1 MEVGFQLTSRC
12 RILKHTLPPTHHT
25 SALRWTVYV
34 NHTQFKNIQCPNTDK
49 VPDKTRILN
58 KPTNN
63 FSTLDNPKSCKLC
76 SSLSYLLYKLNV
88 EQTKNPWWTIEDQRF
103 KKCPSNQLFYLGD
116 IRTPYRPI
124 FSTTVFFSP
133 NFRLFWIIKT
143 HHFSYIS
150 FVLSFKLF
158 YSSNTLILKGF
169 GLFLVSEHIFS
180 YYKHP
185 ISIRSFFQFINSPTN
200 TKKYKLV
207 DTVPDCS
214 TIFVNRFLV
223 NIVPRVKKFKKYLK

>member
-34 NHTQFKNIQCPNTDK
+34 NHNQFKNIQCPNTIRTK
-49 VPDKTRILN
+49 FQIKLSFWTNPPTIFLPSIIQNPANFAPAWLIVPSLQTKRR
-58 KPTNN
+58 TN
-63 FSTLDNPKSCKLC
+63 
-76 SSLSYLLYKLNV
+76 
-88 EQTKNPWWTIEDQRF
+88 KNPWWTIQDQRF
-103 KKCPSNQLFYLGD
+103 KKMSIKSIILPWRYQNTLSTN
-116 IRTPYRPI
+116 

-185 ISIRSFFQFINSPTN
+185 ISIRSFFSI
-200 TKKYKLV
+200 Y
-207 DTVPDCS
+207 
-214 TIFVNRFLV
+214 
-223 NIVPRVKKFKKYLK
+223 